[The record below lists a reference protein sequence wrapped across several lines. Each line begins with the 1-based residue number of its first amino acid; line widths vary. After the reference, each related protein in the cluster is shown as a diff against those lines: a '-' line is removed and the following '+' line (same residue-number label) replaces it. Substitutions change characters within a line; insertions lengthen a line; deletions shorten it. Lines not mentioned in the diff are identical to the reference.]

1 MSWNSMSR
9 LGCDVV
15 LGDIQAQNISCKS
28 ITVDDASNPTIPTEL
43 TIDTINCQTGNIETL
58 TSQTID
64 SSIITA
70 TEKLLV
76 SNNAMILNNTNTSST
91 TQLLGNSAET
101 VGEYLTEV
109 YPESTGTNISYTVQ
123 QLSAGDNAS
132 QSLLFSGGGGY
143 GDDVKNT
150 IQSYDSYRK
159 IAESLCLNPLGGDVI
174 IGDTLTATNGNFD
187 VINVATLN
195 VSNPDDPTIPT
206 DLNVSSITATTGN
219 IENLTTDTIT
229 SSSVTVTSS
238 LGCNSLN
245 SQNTTSDDIIA
256 NNNLTVAGT
265 FEVLKA
271 TSESTTPLLGLD
283 AITTGD
289 YLQQVATG
297 DDGHFSLVQLA
308 SGDSASQSIIL
319 SAGGQFNT
327 GENSIQSFDSK
338 LDNGLTLNL
347 NPLGGKVVTDNL
359 TFTNNNKPVQAK
371 PLSSYA
377 MPNMEVLFHHLTG
390 DNDQNTATMLLQNN
404 INGTTNY
411 AVFPSLYYGYHGSSD
426 TYRVFDSFF
435 NINVSGFTETQF
447 FCNIK
452 KNTGDAANVYIQFLV
467 IYDVEGT
474 DFPKSY

>member
-159 IAESLCLNPLGGDVI
+159 IAESLWLNPLGGDVRV
-174 IGDTLTATNGNFD
+174 GDTLSGTTANFD

-195 VSNPDDPTIPT
+195 VSNPDDPDDPTIPT
-206 DLNVSSITATTGN
+206 DLNVNSITATSGN
-219 IENLTTDTIT
+219 IENLMTDIIT
-229 SSSVTVTSS
+229 SSSVSVSSS
-238 LGCNSLN
+238 LACNSLT
-245 SQNTTSDDIIA
+245 SQSATSDYITA
-256 NNNLTVAGT
+256 NEKLLVSNNAMILNNC
-265 FEVLKA
+265 LID
-271 TSESTTPLLGLD
+271 STTDLLGNS
-283 AITTGD
+283 AETVGD
-289 YLQQVATG
+289 YLT
-297 DDGHFSLVQLA
+297 SLYPGSTSSYVVQQLA
-308 SGDSASQSIIL
+308 GGDNGASSLIYTSGGLYEDDK
-319 SAGGQFNT
+319 NT
-327 GENSIQSFDSK
+327 IQSYDTTRSES
-338 LDNGLTLNL
+338 LDLHL
-347 NPLGGKVVTDNL
+347 NPLGGTTFITDL
-359 TFTNNNKPVQAK
+359 KPVNQIMGAACYMIK
-371 PLSSYA
+371 PNFACSTFICTIRALSNDDNGFA
-377 MPNMEVLFHHLTG
+377 NFDQ
-390 DNDQNTATMLLQNN
+390 DNDQDLLWCVNPGFKIIVYN
-404 INGTTNY
+404 DGDFNGTAEEYDNTNGLVPKY
-411 AVFPSLYYGYHGSSD
+411 FNGNQNATSIQV
-426 TYRVFDSFF
+426 FF
-435 NINVSGFTETQF
+435 NSVEINPFNF
-447 FCNIK
+447 
-452 KNTGDAANVYIQFLV
+452 
-467 IYDVEGT
+467 
-474 DFPKSY
+474 